1 MLTPIRLATS
11 ATGTPFPMAIS
22 ASLNFKIISS
32 AEYFFRAMIAPPL
45 STSILYQ
52 TGARFGEPLT
62 FGRHRGDEVVFLNKE
77 SDIVKSIVR
86 GQFVAP
92 PTAYQILHDE
102 IVVDTVL
109 SWTKFKNVTNYFF
122 EPEIRRA
129 PRAFGIRKIDKIP
142 DAIVEISGEHF
153 AIEVELS
160 IKSPKR
166 YRKAL
171 TSYAISDNYRE
182 VHFFTDRIEIK
193 HNLLKVAKEIK
204 YPKDETPM
212 KINLINVA

>member
-1 MLTPIRLATS
+1 MKTYKIPEEEIRLA
-11 ATGTPFPMAIS
+11 AKCGF
-22 ASLNFKIISS
+22 
-32 AEYFFRAMIAPPL
+32 L
-45 STSILYQ
+45 SKRLWNDHINKRTRSWSYERWKGFIKKEI
-52 TGARFGEPLT
+52 FIP
-62 FGRHRGDEVVFLNKE
+62 FGRHRGDEIVFLNKQ
-77 SDIVKSIVR
+77 SDIVKSVVR

-92 PTAYQILHDE
+92 PFAYQILHDE

-109 SWTKFKNVTNYFF
+109 SWTKSKNVSNYFF
-122 EPEIRRA
+122 EPEIRKA

-142 DAIVEISGEHF
+142 DAIVDIKGEHF

-171 TSYAISDNYRE
+171 TSYAISENYRE
-182 VHFFTDRIEIK
+182 VHFFTDRVEIK
-193 HNLLKVAKEIK
+193 HHLLKVAKEIK
-204 YPKDETPM
+204 YPLEDTPM